1 MKKRKGGEVKKLE
14 LQTLEE
20 QVKKI
25 LSTFPDKRIRTDL
38 DLLEDDNGAL
48 YVKTANQLL
57 KVEFDVEK
65 GVNITPVEQ
74 LYKRLSNIDR
84 IGRNQGD

>member
-1 MKKRKGGEVKKLE
+1 MKKLE

-38 DLLEDDNGAL
+38 DLLEDNNGAL

-57 KVEFDVEK
+57 KIEFEVNE
-65 GVNITPVEQ
+65 GVKIIPVEQ
-74 LYKRLSNIDR
+74 ELFKNLNSIDR